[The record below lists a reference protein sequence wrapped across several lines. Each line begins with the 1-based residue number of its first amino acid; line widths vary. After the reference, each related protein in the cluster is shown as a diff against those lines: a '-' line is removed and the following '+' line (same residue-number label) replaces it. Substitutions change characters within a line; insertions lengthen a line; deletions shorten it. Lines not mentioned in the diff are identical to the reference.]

1 LVLRTLRRLA
11 YTGVKVGEVAEAFR
25 RAVQSRPGARRRL

>member
-1 LVLRTLRRLA
+1 MRTLRRLA